1 MLKSIMNYY
10 QRREKRLQL
19 RLDSEDS
26 PEGAYRCRRAIRR
39 NRASL
44 NSIEGFFR
52 TDAGGS
58 QENWVT
64 INGTHVLI
72 DENGVAQSGGKL
84 KGASFKNAKSTPSK
98 KSSQSSASAENTP
111 KAPQP
116 KGNYHVPVSKADSK
130 ALQKYGVRNDKE
142 TTIIEQTHTGGD
154 QEVKRLYGEGQ
165 MTTLEFA
172 QKSREAV
179 ESWSDEDKLLD
190 AAYTGADRK
199 ISMHT
204 DYEELNRKLRE
215 GEKLSDEEQAVVD
228 HFSRCAKPLGKDT
241 DLYRMV
247 NSNYVQSLFSSTG
260 ALSLEDLA
268 GKTVTNSALQST
280 CVGVNTFF
288 DRNDVAIKIKAPSN
302 MPVCLTSDVSE
313 GEIVIPAGARMRITS
328 ARTVHKPTWETSK
341 GSDGRMKVTVLSEG
355 EILPLPKW
363 ESVRGLR
370 NAGCRSEDIAPDCGF
385 AVRLYSKN
393 RSPTKEF
400 RGTYIEM
407 EIVGYEQ

>member
-1 MLKSIMNYY
+1 MI
-10 QRREKRLQL
+10 QRTAQREHTVI
-19 RLDSEDS
+19 
-26 PEGAYRCRRAIRR
+26 A
-39 NRASL
+39 
-44 NSIEGFFR
+44 
-52 TDAGGS
+52 
-58 QENWVT
+58 
-64 INGTHVLI
+64 
-72 DENGVAQSGGKL
+72 
-84 KGASFKNAKSTPSK
+84 
-98 KSSQSSASAENTP
+98 
-111 KAPQP
+111 
-116 KGNYHVPVSKADSK
+116 VPFV
-130 ALQKYGVRNDKE
+130 V
-142 TTIIEQTHTGGD
+142 
-154 QEVKRLYGEGQ
+154 
-165 MTTLEFA
+165 
-172 QKSREAV
+172 V

>member
-26 PEGAYRCRRAIRR
+26 PEEAYRYRRAIRR

-98 KSSQSSASAENTP
+98 KSSQSAASTENAP

-130 ALQKYGVRNDKE
+130 TLQKYGVRNDKE
-142 TTIIEQTHTGGD
+142 TTIIEQTHTKGD

-204 DYEELNRKLRE
+204 DYEELTESSVK
-215 GEKLSDEEQAVVD
+215 EKNLAMR
-228 HFSRCAKPLGKDT
+228 SR
-241 DLYRMV
+241 R
-247 NSNYVQSLFSSTG
+247 
-260 ALSLEDLA
+260 
-268 GKTVTNSALQST
+268 
-280 CVGVNTFF
+280 
-288 DRNDVAIKIKAPSN
+288 
-302 MPVCLTSDVSE
+302 
-313 GEIVIPAGARMRITS
+313 
-328 ARTVHKPTWETSK
+328 
-341 GSDGRMKVTVLSEG
+341 
-355 EILPLPKW
+355 
-363 ESVRGLR
+363 
-370 NAGCRSEDIAPDCGF
+370 
-385 AVRLYSKN
+385 
-393 RSPTKEF
+393 
-400 RGTYIEM
+400 
-407 EIVGYEQ
+407 